1 VCPRRQRTS
10 YRRTGMAE
18 GKVQGVVRKVSG
30 PLVVADGM
38 REARMFDVV
47 LVSARNLIGEIIEVK
62 GDLASIQVYEDTGGL
77 GPGEPVVSLG
87 EPLSVELGP
96 GLIESIYDGIQRP
109 LDVIRDQVGDLIT
122 RGVHVPGLDRGKR
135 WTFTATAKVG
145 DEVIGGD
152 VLGTVRETSLVEH
165 RIMVPPN
172 LKGRIAK
179 LESGDYTVEDVIGEL
194 KDGETAHE
202 LRLMQRWP
210 VRLARPYKERLT
222 PEEPLVTGQRVVDAF
237 FPIGKGG
244 TACVPGPFGA
254 GKTVI
259 QHQLAKWADAEIVVF
274 IGCGERGNEMT
285 DVLMEFPELTDPR
298 SGEPLMKRTVLVA
311 NTSNMPVAAR
321 EASIYTGITIA
332 EYFRDMG
339 YSVALMA
346 DSTSRW
352 AEALREMSG
361 RLEEMP
367 GEEGY
372 PAYLPARAA
381 QFYERAGRVTCIG
394 SESRIGALSAI
405 GAVSPPG
412 GDLSDPVV
420 QATLKVVKVFW
431 SLEDWLA
438 YERHFPAINWLTSYS
453 LYHDSLED
461 YFRREVS
468 EEWESM
474 RANAMKILQ
483 QEAELKE
490 IARLV
495 GVDALSNRDRLLL
508 GTAKSIREDFLH
520 QNAFDEVDTY
530 TSFPKQY
537 SMLKN
542 IMTFDR
548 LARDAVDQGVQ
559 TEELFALPVQ
569 EEISRSRYIPETELD
584 EFDGIAGRVESE
596 IKNLVQQT
604 VGSEDELAV

>member
-1 VCPRRQRTS
+1 
-10 YRRTGMAE
+10 MAE
-18 GKVQGVVRKVSG
+18 ARVQGTITKVSG
-30 PLVVADGM
+30 PLVVANGM
-38 REARMFDVV
+38 RKAKMFDVV
-47 LVSARNLIGEIIEVK
+47 HVSDKNLIGEIIEVK
-62 GDLASIQVYEDTGGL
+62 DDLASIQVYEDTGGL
-77 GPGEPVVSLG
+77 GPGEPVISTG
-87 EPLSVELGP
+87 KPLSVELGP

-109 LDVIRDQVGDLIT
+109 LDKIQEIAGALIT
-122 RGVHVPGLDRGKR
+122 RGINIPGLDRERK
-135 WTFTATAKVG
+135 WEFVATAKVG
-145 DEVIGGD
+145 DEVVGGD
-152 VLGTVRETSLVEH
+152 ILGTVRETALVEH
-165 RIMVPPN
+165 RVMVPPMV
-172 LKGRIAK
+172 KGKITK
-179 LESGDYTVEDVIGEL
+179 IQSGSFVVEDIVAVLDTPDGPKEL
-194 KDGETAHE
+194 PMFHS
-202 LRLMQRWP
+202 WP

-222 PEEPLVTGQRVVDAF
+222 PVEPLVTGQRVIDAF
-237 FPIGKGG
+237 FPIAKGG

-259 QHQLAKWADAEIVVF
+259 QHQLAKWADAEIVIY

-285 DVLMEFPELTDPR
+285 DVLSEFPELQDPR

-381 QFYERAGRVTCIG
+381 QFYERAGRVKCIG
-394 SESRIGALSAI
+394 TEDRIGALSAV

-453 LYHDSLED
+453 LYHESLAE
-461 YFRREVS
+461 YFRTEVS
-468 EEWESM
+468 DEWVDMRTGSM
-474 RANAMKILQ
+474 RILQ

-495 GVDALSNRDRLLL
+495 GVDSLSNRDRLMLE
-508 GTAKSIREDFLH
+508 TAKALREDFLH
-520 QNAFDEVDTY
+520 QNAFDDVDTY
-530 TSFPKQY
+530 TSFPKQFK
-537 SMLKN
+537 MLKN
-542 IMTFDR
+542 ILTFDK
-548 LARDAVDQGVQ
+548 LARDAIEQGV
-559 TEELFALPVQ
+559 TAEELAALPVH
-569 EEISRSRYIPETELD
+569 EEIARSRYTPEAQLDDFDTIARNIETQIREL
-584 EFDGIAGRVESE
+584 VE
-596 IKNLVQQT
+596 KK
-604 VGSEDELAV
+604 VGVEEVAA